1 MLMFM
6 FITVGQLTST
16 SRGTFHQQT
25 SQRLWPELGQK
36 FNFTFHLPTE
46 SVVNN
51 AASLTS
57 DDEDEGAD
65 DEDSAEGSAD
75 QMLVF

>member
-1 MLMFM
+1 MLMLMF
-6 FITVGQLTST
+6 IAGPELSRG
-16 SRGTFHQQT
+16 RGTFHQQT
-25 SQRLWPELGQK
+25 SGEVCLVKNLILRSISPK
-36 FNFTFHLPTE
+36 TE

>member
-1 MLMFM
+1 MLAGWQANSPAARSMNKLIWGHGHAGHTFR
-6 FITVGQLTST
+6 Q
-16 SRGTFHQQT
+16 SRDLILL
-25 SQRLWPELGQK
+25 SLC
-36 FNFTFHLPTE
+36 TE

-65 DEDSAEGSAD
+65 DEDSVEGSAD

>member
-1 MLMFM
+1 MFMLMFM
-6 FITVGQLTST
+6 FITGAAPWHVPSANITNVFGPIS
-16 SRGTFHQQT
+16 
-25 SQRLWPELGQK
+25 ELGQK

>member
-6 FITVGQLTST
+6 FITASP
-16 SRGTFHQQT
+16 GTFHQQT
-25 SQRLWPELGQK
+25 SAPPILPYPQLAKK